1 MGKSYVSKAVG
12 AVEEWDSV
20 QISLSSVSLEGQ
32 PETSAS
38 VNGTSI
44 YISHGDKAWGDYIV
58 QLYVYF
64 KADGTVESVGVS
76 NHPSSIKDVEIVSF
90 SGTAQEF
97 HYHVRCNRMS
107 GGTVV
112 RTHNITVTGKGHG
125 KITRTRVE
133 NF

>member
-1 MGKSYVSKAVG
+1 MGQSHVSKAGG

-20 QISLSSVSLEGQ
+20 EISLSSVSLEGQ
-32 PETSAS
+32 PETTANANRTV
-38 VNGTSI
+38 VNI
-44 YISHGDKAWGDYIV
+44 VHGDKAWGDYIV
-58 QLYVYF
+58 QLYVNF
-64 KADGTVESVGVS
+64 KADGTVQNVGVS
-76 NHPSSIKDVEIVSF
+76 NHPSSIKNVEIVSF

-107 GGTVV
+107 GSAVV
-112 RTHNITVTGKGHG
+112 RTHNITVTGRGHG